1 MAGTQGKNL
10 EAGAEAEP
18 TKEHYLLACSYDLPR
33 LLSYRT

>member
-18 TKEHYLLACSYDLPR
+18 TEETLLTGLLLR
-33 LLSYRT
+33 LAQAAFL